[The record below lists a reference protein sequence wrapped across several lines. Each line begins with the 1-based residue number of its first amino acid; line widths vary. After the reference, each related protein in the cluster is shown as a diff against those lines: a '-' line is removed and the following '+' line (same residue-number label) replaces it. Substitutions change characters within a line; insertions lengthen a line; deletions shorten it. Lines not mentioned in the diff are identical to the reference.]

1 MGMPATEFKRPESVL
16 VVVYTQKGEV
26 LMMERS
32 KPKGFWQSVTGSLE
46 WNELPLSA
54 ARRELREETGLLPGR
69 VRSLR
74 VSTSFRI
81 RSPWRERYAP
91 GSYKNLEHWFCLEL
105 PDRRGISLDNSEHR
119 QYRWL
124 PWRDACRVAS
134 SFTNRNCIQKIF
146 GA

>member
-1 MGMPATEFKRPESVL
+1 MDIPVTEFKRPESVL

-32 KPKGFWQSVTGSLE
+32 RPKGFWQSVTGSLE

-74 VSTSFRI
+74 MSTRFRI
-81 RSPWRERYAP
+81 RSPWRDRYAP
-91 GSYKNLEHWFCLEL
+91 GSFRNLEHWFGLEL
-105 PDRRGISLDNSEHR
+105 PDRCRIKLDNSEHR

-124 PWRDACRVAS
+124 PWQDAYRVAS
-134 SFTNRNCIQKIF
+134 SYTNRDCIHRIF
-146 GA
+146 AV